1 MRWKLKPG
9 NCALQSPTLGD
20 IKKAPIRGRFV
31 VHNLANRGW
40 HGSPG

>member
-20 IKKAPIRGRFV
+20 IKKAPIRGCFV
-31 VHNLANRGW
+31 TCVFRRGKK
-40 HGSPG
+40 